1 MIDAEAHIPPNISGS
16 KSAETK
22 CDPITMETD
31 SMAKIGRTPGF
42 EQPNSGALHRGVFNL
57 LTAPVGL

>member
-1 MIDAEAHIPPNISGS
+1 MIDAEAHNPPNISGS

-31 SMAKIGRTPGF
+31 SMEKIGRTPGF
-42 EQPNSGALHRGVFNL
+42 EQANSGALHRGVFNL